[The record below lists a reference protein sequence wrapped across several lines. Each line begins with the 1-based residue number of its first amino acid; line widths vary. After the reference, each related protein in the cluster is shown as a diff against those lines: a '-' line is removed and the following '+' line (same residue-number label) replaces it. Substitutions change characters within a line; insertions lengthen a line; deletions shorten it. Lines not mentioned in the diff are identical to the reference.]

1 LGVSDY
7 DLNNDH
13 VRYIEVENNTIF
25 QKCYIYE
32 FCCGRLWILFVA
44 VVYSKGRGDTI
55 ATSVFRLTLGRK
67 RKND

>member
-1 LGVSDY
+1 
-7 DLNNDH
+7 
-13 VRYIEVENNTIF
+13 VENNTIF